1 MRLFIIFVKRM
12 IMNAEQILKQHGI
25 KKTVCRKCIIDKLI
39 ESDDTALT
47 ENEIKDAFSGLFD
60 RVTFYRSLKTLE
72 EAKVIHR
79 IVLNN
84 NTVKYALSSLLVLSK
99 IHPHFHCTSC
109 DKVTCLDSSLLDRN
123 LHLPSGYKVDSA
135 QVLLEG
141 ICPDCLK
148 K

>member
-1 MRLFIIFVKRM
+1 MT
-12 IMNAEQILKQHGI
+12 AEQILKEHGI

-47 ENEIKDAFSGLFD
+47 ENEIKDAFADLFD

-72 EAKVIHR
+72 ESKIIHR
-79 IVLNN
+79 VVLNN
-84 NTVKYALSSLLVLSK
+84 ATVKYALSSHLVLSK

-109 DKVTCLDSSLLDRN
+109 DKVICLDSSLMDRN
-123 LHLPSGYKVDSA
+123 IHLPTGYKVESA
-135 QVLLEG
+135 QILLEG
-141 ICPDCLK
+141 ICPECQK

>member
-39 ESDDTALT
+39 ASDDTALT

-60 RVTFYRSLKTLE
+60 RVTLYRALKTLE

-141 ICPDCLK
+141 ICPDCMK